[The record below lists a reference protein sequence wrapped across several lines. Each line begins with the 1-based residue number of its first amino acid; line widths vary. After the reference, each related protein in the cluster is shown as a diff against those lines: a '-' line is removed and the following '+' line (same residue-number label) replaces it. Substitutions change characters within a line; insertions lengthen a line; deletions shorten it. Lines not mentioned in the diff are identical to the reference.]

1 MRARLGQLSKCFLSG
16 ETVPRQ
22 RKPYKKRVAKT
33 KQTGSRIGGS
43 ASFPISKHQSIKVSY
58 SDGIYVSL
66 GGNYQNVSAAW
77 QYSWFGRPN

>member
-1 MRARLGQLSKCFLSG
+1 LWLSLDGNLWEGGIISLSG
-16 ETVPRQ
+16 VRNL
-22 RKPYKKRVAKT
+22 AT
-33 KQTGSRIGGS
+33 KQSGSRIGGT